1 VDILLEHQEDTSK
14 EEATSTTKA
23 PLPTLLE
30 LTLQEEA
37 ELDKEKPSTELQE
50 SITEDTLLAEVEL
63 EHKTTNINDCRY
75 DFILSILDIKY
86 IKLLVCI
93 LKTANY

>member
-1 VDILLEHQEDTSK
+1 VDILPEQDTSK
-14 EEATSTTKA
+14 EEATSTIKA
-23 PLPTLLE
+23 PLL
-30 LTLQEEA
+30 LTLQEEV
-37 ELDKEKPSTELQE
+37 ELDKEKPSTEHQE